1 MNLREGLCTLMS
13 VSLSCTRLSQSPVSC
28 LHLALTPVAHARV
41 YQEKKG
47 GGDQKEEDKMAAK
60 REAEIKKMEDLL
72 KMVRQVEAKQDK

>member
-1 MNLREGLCTLMS
+1 MC
-13 VSLSCTRLSQSPVSC
+13 VS
-28 LHLALTPVAHARV
+28 LTPVAHARV

-60 REAEIKKMEDLL
+60 REAEIKEMDDLL